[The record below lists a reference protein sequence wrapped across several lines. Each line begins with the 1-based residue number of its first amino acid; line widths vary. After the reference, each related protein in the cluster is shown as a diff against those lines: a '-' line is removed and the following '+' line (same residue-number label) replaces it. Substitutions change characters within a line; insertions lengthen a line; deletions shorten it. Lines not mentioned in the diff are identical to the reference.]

1 MNVITKVVKEE
12 VNMDVIILN
21 DQHEDATEVRNEKVV
36 YESNINMSLPLKTIL
51 NLLKRYLHS

>member
-1 MNVITKVVKEE
+1 MNVITKVVNEE

-51 NLLKRYLHS
+51 NLLKR